1 MNFADKRAVVVG
13 GSKGLGLDIVAALAA
28 AGCRVVVL
36 ARSEGGLPALRA
48 RFPGVIELYPTDI
61 ADPESVHAAFARIG
75 EQLGGIDFLILNAA
89 AATPRQL
96 ARSSDEEIQQSL
108 AINMLG
114 PICCLREAQP
124 QMRDG
129 TVLFV
134 SSESTHDPFPLLAL
148 YAGVKAGMETF
159 LRGVRSELYQSGRN
173 RVVIFRAGSMG
184 GTSFGDSWDEQTRR
198 EFFEVAGKAG
208 NLARSGSP
216 MSTRDVAAA
225 VIHVLGIP
233 STTSIHE
240 MDFRA
245 ADAY

>member
-1 MNFADKRAVVVG
+1 MDFTDKRAVVVG
-13 GSKGLGLDIVAALAA
+13 GSKGLGLDIVEALAA
-28 AGCRVVVL
+28 TGCRVAVL
-36 ARSEGGLPALRA
+36 ARSEGGLPALRR
-48 RFPGVIELYPTDI
+48 RFPDLIELYPTDI
-61 ADPESVHAAFARIG
+61 AEPASVRAAFAGIG
-75 EQLGGIDFLILNAA
+75 ERLGGIDFLILNAA
-89 AATPRQL
+89 AAVPRRL
-96 ARSSDEEIQQSL
+96 AQSGDDEIRQSL

-124 QMRDG
+124 QMREA

-134 SSESTHDPFPLLAL
+134 SSESTRDPFPLLAL

-173 RVVIFRAGSMG
+173 RVVIFRAGSMA
-184 GTSFGDSWDEQTRR
+184 GTAFGDGWDQQARA
-198 EFFEVAGKAG
+198 EFFEVAAQAG
-208 NLARSGSP
+208 NLARSGAP

-225 VIHVLGIP
+225 VLQVLAMAP
-233 STTSIHE
+233 ATNVHE